1 MALCTQ
7 TQVEQRLQINFTD
20 NSDVVVAELIT
31 AAQGHIERVA
41 GRTIE
46 AASHTET
53 FDGPASTLWLQN
65 TPVNSITSIT
75 VDGTALTSNDYTYT
89 DYGRLART
97 VNSRERNW
105 STSKQQSIVVVY
117 NGGYMTVPNDLQD
130 VCANVAARAFV
141 GGAAYAARPA
151 GLEGI
156 SSISLAGSDSV
167 SFAGVSSDPTSHAIG
182 VSVRSRMGLTPEE
195 HKIVM
200 YYRNPVL

>member
-20 NSDVVVAELIT
+20 NSDVVCAELIA

-41 GRTIE
+41 GRPIE
-46 AASHTET
+46 AGAITET
-53 FDGPASTLWLQN
+53 FDGPASTLWLEV
-65 TPVNSITSIT
+65 TPVNSITSVT

-97 VNSRERNW
+97 SNSRERAW

-117 NGGYMTVPNDLQD
+117 NGGYQTVPYDLQD
-130 VCANVAARAFV
+130 ICANVAARAFA

-151 GLEGI
+151 GMEGI
-156 SSISLAGSDSV
+156 SSLSLSGSDSV
-167 SFAGVSSDPTSHAIG
+167 SYSSVSTDPTSHALG
-182 VSVRSRMGLTPEE
+182 VQIHSRMGLTPEE
-195 HKIVM
+195 HDIAA
-200 YYRNPVL
+200 YYRPPNI

>member
-20 NSDVVVAELIT
+20 NSDVVCAELIA

-41 GRTIE
+41 GRNIE

-53 FDGPASTLWLQN
+53 FDGPASTLWLLN

-105 STSKQQSIVVVY
+105 STTKQQSIVVAY
-117 NGGYMTVPNDLQD
+117 NGGYTTVPYDLQD
-130 VCANVAARAFV
+130 ICANMAARAFQA
-141 GGAAYAARPA
+141 GASNAAVPA
-151 GLEGI
+151 GSEGI
-156 SSISLAGSDSV
+156 KSIMLAGSDSITFRDTAADLV
-167 SFAGVSSDPTSHAIG
+167 NAV
-182 VSVRSRMGLTPEE
+182 GLTAQELDM
-195 HKIVM
+195 VS
-200 YYRNPVL
+200 YYRNPTL